1 MRTPAEWSDLYW
13 RLLETL
19 VLVVTTLNTILLR
32 RLHSHTRRPGP
43 VQPTYYSQRAH
54 VQRGR
59 GRGRERKR
67 PRT

>member
-1 MRTPAEWSDLYW
+1 MHSPAEWSDLYW

-32 RLHSHTRRPGP
+32 RLHSRTRRPGP

-54 VQRGR
+54 VHRVRVRGR
-59 GRGRERKR
+59 IRKR